1 MLHPKNVVHLH
12 TSVDLHH
19 NQLIFQP
26 CGDDKKPS
34 TLAQLFR
41 VLTDILQAVTKLHA
55 ASWMHR
61 DIQWANVIKHH
72 DGSGLWFLIDFMDAA
87 KSLQL
92 AATGQHLSHDK
103 HAPRFSTKL
112 AIQWQLPC
120 GL

>member
-1 MLHPKNVVHLH
+1 
-12 TSVDLHH
+12 VDINH
-19 NQLIFQP
+19 NQLIIQP
-26 CGDDKKPS
+26 HSDDKKPS
-34 TLAQLFR
+34 MLAKIFHALQ
-41 VLTDILQAVTKLHA
+41 DILQALTKLHT
-55 ASWMHR
+55 ASWMHC